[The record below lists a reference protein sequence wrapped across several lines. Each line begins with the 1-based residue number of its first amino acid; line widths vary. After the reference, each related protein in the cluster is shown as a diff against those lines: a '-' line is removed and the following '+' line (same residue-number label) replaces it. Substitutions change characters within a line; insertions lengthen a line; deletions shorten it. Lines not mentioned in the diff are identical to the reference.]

1 MSAWALVS
9 MLAALG
15 LAGSAGVAGGGGQPP
30 GAPGA
35 PLPGAT
41 TPAKALIDI
50 NSASRS
56 QLKSLPGVGDAEA
69 DRIIAGR
76 PYLSKAGLV
85 TAHALPAGVYQAI
98 RHRIVAV
105 QKTMPERPA
114 PQARTPG
121 PANATSAQR

>member
-15 LAGSAGVAGGGGQPP
+15 LAGSPGLAGAGRQPP
-30 GAPGA
+30 GAPVAPSPGA
-35 PLPGAT
+35 PK
-41 TPAKALIDI
+41 PASALIDI
-50 NSASRS
+50 NSASRG
-56 QLKSLPGVGDAEA
+56 QLKTLPGVGDAEA
-69 DRIIAGR
+69 DKIIAGR

-105 QKTMPERPA
+105 QKTMPERRA
-114 PQARTPG
+114 LQAQTPG
-121 PANATSAQR
+121 PAKATGAQ